1 MEWVE
6 IPDTSSSFFSFYARS
21 AKRGPKKTRVSAKR
35 YPEMTEV
42 AWPMEKTPKNFT
54 PKYEGQ
60 EKP

>member
-1 MEWVE
+1 M
-6 IPDTSSSFFSFYARS
+6 PDTSSSFSSFYARS
-21 AKRGPKKTRVSAKR
+21 AKRGPKKTRVSAKS

-42 AWPMEKTPKNFT
+42 ARPKEKTPKNFT